1 LARLQ
6 FKTQRFEKNFGA
18 PANGEVLGTNA
29 RALFVMKSQ
38 ISAKVKDEP
47 RL

>member
-6 FKTQRFEKNFGA
+6 LEAQGLEKNFGA

-29 RALFVMKSQ
+29 RALIVRKSQ
-38 ISAKVKDEP
+38 IVRQGKK
-47 RL
+47 